1 MGQMLQ
7 AVVMGPGRLVFEE
20 VDEPIPRPD
29 EVIVEL
35 GACGICGTDR
45 AIFRGDTPQEF
56 PIVLGH
62 EFSGTVV
69 AAGSEV
75 QTLSV
80 GQQVAVDPNVTCGL
94 CSYCRRDLPHLCS
107 RLSPLG
113 IARRGGYAERS
124 AVPERNAHPLPG
136 GVSLEEAAL
145 TEPLSCCVRGM
156 QLANIG
162 LGDTV
167 VVLGAGPMG
176 CLLIQVARMEGA
188 ASIIVSEPMPARRE
202 LALDLGADVVLDAG
216 SDVAE
221 VVFDRTQGVGAD
233 VVIEAAGKLATAEAA
248 LSLVRRGG
256 TVLWFGVPPAS
267 ERMQISPYWVND
279 NEITIRGSFNNP
291 LTFSRSLELIG
302 AGRVKVGPLITDSVP
317 LREMEAAL
325 DLNNF
330 PEAGKILVVP

>member
-1 MGQMLQ
+1 MLQ
-7 AVVMGPGRLVFEE
+7 AVAMGPGRLEFEE
-20 VDEPIPRPD
+20 VDEPVPRPD

-62 EFSGTVV
+62 EYSGTVV
-69 AAGSEV
+69 ATGSEV
-75 QTLSV
+75 LTLSE
-80 GQQVAVDPNVTCGL
+80 GQRVAIDPNVTCGL

-124 AVPERNAHPLPG
+124 AVPERNAHALPD
-136 GVSLEEAAL
+136 GVGLEDAAL

-156 QLANIG
+156 QLADIE

-176 CLLIQVARMEGA
+176 CLLIQVARLEGA

-202 LALDLGADVVLDAG
+202 LAASLGADVVLDAG
-216 SDVAE
+216 PQVAE
-221 VVFDRTQGVGAD
+221 AVLDRTGGVGAD
-233 VVIEAAGKLATAEAA
+233 VAIEAAGKLATAEAA

-267 ERMQISPYWVND
+267 ERIQLSPFWVND

-291 LTFSRSLELIG
+291 LTFAASLELI
-302 AGRVKVGPLITDSVP
+302 ATGRVQVGALITDSVP

-325 DLNNF
+325 DLANF
-330 PEAGKILVVP
+330 PDAGKILVVR

>member
-1 MGQMLQ
+1 MGTMLE
-7 AVVMGPGRLVFEE
+7 VVALGPGKLLLEE
-20 VDEPIPRPD
+20 VDEPTPRPD

-45 AIFRGDTPQEF
+45 AIFRGDTPQQF
-56 PIVLGH
+56 PMVLGH
-62 EFSGTVV
+62 EYTGTVV
-69 AAGSEV
+69 ALGEEV
-75 QTLSV
+75 QSLAI
-80 GQQVAVDPNVTCGL
+80 GQRVAVDPNVTCGL
-94 CSYCRRDLPHLCS
+94 CSYCRRDLSHLCE

-124 AVPERNAHPLPG
+124 AVPERNAYPLPESIG
-136 GVSLEEAAL
+136 LEEAAL

-156 QLANIG
+156 QMANID

-176 CLLIQVARMEGA
+176 CLLIQVARLEGA
-188 ASIIVSEPMPARRE
+188 SRIIVTEPTAARRD
-202 LALDLGADVVLDAG
+202 LALALGADIGLDGGEDVVE
-216 SDVAE
+216 E
-221 VVFDRTQGVGAD
+221 VRELTGGIGAD
-233 VVIEAAGKLATAEAA
+233 VVIEAAGTLGTAEAA
-248 LSLVRRGG
+248 LAMVRRGG

-267 ERMQISPYWVND
+267 GRLWISPFWVND

-291 LTFSRSLELIG
+291 LTFSRALELLG
-302 AGRVKVGPLITDSVP
+302 MGRVQAAPLITDRVH

-325 DLNNF
+325 DLRNF

>member
-1 MGQMLQ
+1 
-7 AVVMGPGRLVFEE
+7 
-20 VDEPIPRPD
+20 
-29 EVIVEL
+29 VIVEL

-62 EFSGTVV
+62 EYSGTI
-69 AAGSEV
+69 AAVGSEV
-75 QTLSV
+75 QTLTA
-80 GQQVAVDPNVTCGL
+80 GQRVAVDPNITCGL
-94 CSYCRRDLPHLCS
+94 CSFCRRDLPHLCS

-124 AVPERNAHPLPG
+124 AVPERNAHPLPD
-136 GVSLEEAAL
+136 GVGLEEAAL

-156 QLANIG
+156 QLANIA

-176 CLLIQVARMEGA
+176 CLLIQVARLEGA
-188 ASIIVSEPMPARRE
+188 ASIIVSEPMDARRQ
-202 LALDLGADVVLDAG
+202 LALSLGADVVLNPA
-216 SDVAE
+216 SDVAQAVSE
-221 VVFDRTQGVGAD
+221 HTNGVGAD
-233 VVIEAAGKLATAEAA
+233 VVIEAAGKLKTAEMA
-248 LSLVRRGG
+248 LTLVRRGG
-256 TVLWFGVPPAS
+256 TVLWFGVPPAF

-302 AGRVKVGPLITDSVP
+302 SGRVQVRPLITDSVR
-317 LREMEAAL
+317 LREMAPAL
-325 DLNNF
+325 DLANF

>member
-1 MGQMLQ
+1 MGRMLQ
-7 AVVMGPGRLVFEE
+7 AMTLGPGRLVLEE
-20 VDEPIPRPD
+20 VEEPVPRPD

-62 EFSGTVV
+62 EYSGTVV
-69 AAGSEV
+69 ALGSEV
-75 QTLSV
+75 QTLSE
-80 GQQVAVDPNVTCGL
+80 GEQVAIDPNITCGL
-94 CSYCRRDLPHLCS
+94 CSYCRRDLPHLCT

-124 AVPERNAHPLPG
+124 AVPERNAHPLPV
-136 GVSLEEAAL
+136 GVSLQEAAL

-156 QLANIG
+156 QLANIQ

-167 VVLGAGPMG
+167 VILGAGPMG
-176 CLLIQVARMEGA
+176 CLLIQVARLEGA
-188 ASIIVSEPMPARRE
+188 ASLIVSEPLPARRE
-202 LALDLGADVVLDAG
+202 LALDLGADLVLDPGPALEQAIL
-216 SDVAE
+216 DQ
-221 VVFDRTQGVGAD
+221 TQGIGAD

-248 LSLVRRGG
+248 LSLVRQGG

-267 ERMQISPYWVND
+267 ERLQISPYWVND

-302 AGRVKVGPLITDSVP
+302 AGRVRVGPLITDSVR

-325 DLNNF
+325 DLSNF

>member
-1 MGQMLQ
+1 MLQ
-7 AVVMGPGRLVFEE
+7 AVTMGPGRLVFEE
-20 VDEPIPRPD
+20 VDDPVPRPD

-62 EFSGTVV
+62 EYSGTVV
-69 AAGSEV
+69 GVGPEV
-75 QTLSV
+75 QLLSV
-80 GQQVAVDPNVTCGL
+80 GQQVAIDPNITCGL

-113 IARRGGYAERS
+113 IDRRGGYAERS
-124 AVPERNAHPLPG
+124 AVPERNAHPLPDG
-136 GVSLEEAAL
+136 LSLEEATLA
-145 TEPLSCCVRGM
+145 EPLSCCVRGM
-156 QLANIG
+156 QLAGID

-176 CLLIQVARMEGA
+176 SLLVQVARLEGA
-188 ASIIVSEPMPARRE
+188 ASIIVSEPTPARRE
-202 LALDLGADVVLDAG
+202 LVLDLGADVALDGG
-216 SDVAE
+216 SDVREAVLDMTE
-221 VVFDRTQGVGAD
+221 GIGAD
-233 VVIEAAGKLATAEAA
+233 VVIEAAGTLATAEAA
-248 LSLVRRGG
+248 LSMVRRGG

-267 ERMQISPYWVND
+267 ERISVSPFWVND

-291 LTFSRSLELIG
+291 LTFSRALELI
-302 AGRVKVGPLITDSVP
+302 ASGRVKVRPLITDTVH

-325 DLNNF
+325 DLRNF
-330 PEAGKILVVP
+330 PRAGKILVVP

>member
-1 MGQMLQ
+1 MGRMLQ
-7 AVVMGPGRLVFEE
+7 AVAMGPGRLVFEE
-20 VDEPIPRPD
+20 VDEPKPRPE

-56 PIVLGH
+56 PVVLGH
-62 EFSGTVV
+62 EYSGTVV
-69 AAGSEV
+69 AVGSEV
-75 QTLSV
+75 ETLSV
-80 GQQVAVDPNVTCGL
+80 GQRVAIDPNITCGL
-94 CSYCRRDLPHLCS
+94 CSYCRRDLPHLCE

-124 AVPERNAHPLPG
+124 AVPERNAHPLPD

-156 QLANIG
+156 QLANND

-176 CLLIQVARMEGA
+176 CLLIQVARLEGA
-188 ASIIVSEPMPARRE
+188 ASIIVSEPLPARRE
-202 LALDLGADVVLDAG
+202 LALDLGADVVLDPS
-216 SDVAE
+216 SDVRTA
-221 VVFDRTQGVGAD
+221 VLDRTQGIGAD
-233 VVIEAAGKLATAEAA
+233 VVIEAAGTMATAEAA

-267 ERMQISPYWVND
+267 KRMEISPFWVND

-291 LTFSRSLELIG
+291 LTFARSLALIG
-302 AGRVKVGPLITDSVP
+302 AGRVKVRPLITDSVP

-325 DLNNF
+325 DLANF
-330 PEAGKILVVP
+330 PNAGKILVVP